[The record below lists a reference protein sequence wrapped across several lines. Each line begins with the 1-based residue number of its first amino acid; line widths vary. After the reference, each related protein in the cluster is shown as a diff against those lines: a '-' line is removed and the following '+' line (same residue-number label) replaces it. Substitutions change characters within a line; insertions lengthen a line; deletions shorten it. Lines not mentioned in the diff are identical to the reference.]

1 MNELQKAHKFTIAR
15 ELSRAISGM
24 DALELRVLFSLFSI
38 REKGSTKAKTSY
50 LELIELLNI
59 RRGGKQDQL
68 VQESMRSLMKKT
80 QITIPK
86 ALSRSGRMVD
96 CFIIPDIEW
105 EDDDMTKE
113 AEITFSE
120 KVIHLL
126 DNLKSDYDCFF
137 LFQMA
142 RFTSSDYSALIYQ
155 FCTSILPIKEKSIQY
170 IWWLD
175 KTDTNPDS
183 FREWTGTL
191 KKYPKWYELK
201 RRVLDPAI
209 TEINEKSDITIEY
222 IPKKKGKTVVGLNMK
237 ITRKGKRKKV
247 VDQPQVL
254 PPDEIEDPI
263 EEVVVDQEEQTTLD
277 DFMEMNDFDRR
288 IDLLKGACAEE
299 FDTEQMEYIYSIIN
313 HKEYTDLSL
322 GKDIAMYEYLNRQYK
337 SLNITAKK
345 KEAEN
350 EPIKNRFKYFTAILK
365 KDCGVE

>member
-1 MNELQKAHKFTIAR
+1 MKEIQNTNEFRIAR
-15 ELSRAISGM
+15 ELSRAINGM
-24 DALELRVLFSLFSI
+24 NSIELRILFALFAI
-38 REKGSTKAKTSY
+38 REKEEIQ
-50 LELIELLNI
+50 LEVNYQELMELLNI
-59 RRGGKQDQL
+59 SRGGLQDVR
-68 VQESMRSLMKKT
+68 VQKAMRNLMKKS
-80 QITIPK
+80 QITISK
-86 ALSRSGRMVD
+86 ELSRTGRKVD
-96 CFIIPDIEW
+96 CFIIPEVEW
-105 EDDDMTKE
+105 IDDDDK
-113 AEITFSE
+113 AKGAIIKFSD
-120 KVIHLL
+120 KVTPLL
-126 DNLKSDYDCFF
+126 DNLKGNYDFY
-137 LFQMA
+137 LLSQMA
-142 RFTSSDYSALIYQ
+142 RFTQSDYSALIYQ

-191 KKYPKWYELK
+191 DKYK
-201 RRVLDPAI
+201 RFGDLQTRVIKPAI
-209 TEINEKSDITIEY
+209 KEINEKSDIEISY
-222 IPKKKGKTVVGLNMK
+222 SLKKKGALVIGLNMN
-237 ITRKGKRKKV
+237 IARKKKV
-247 VDQPQVL
+247 SL
-254 PPDEIEDPI
+254 PPELIKDPNLL

-288 IDLLKGACAEE
+288 IDFLKGACAEE

-350 EPIKNRFKYFTAILK
+350 KPIKNRFKYFTAILK